1 MDNIPILPVR
11 KANRTVGAQYMCN
24 EKLVIWNGKKLK
36 CKHLKNPAECFECG
50 GSQICE
56 HKRMK
61 NNCKDCGGCGICE
74 HGKKRTRCKDCGG
87 GSLCEHN
94 RLNELCRICGGSQI
108 CQHNIGRYEC
118 RLCGGTAYCNH
129 NKLKR
134 RCIHCNGASICQH
147 KKVKSQCKICKPEQ
161 YLANLIRSRVS
172 DRLKNYSKNNKKHTL
187 EYVGC
192 TIDTLREYFGKL
204 FKDGMTWEN
213 QGDWHID
220 HIRPCASFNL
230 ENENE
235 RHMCFHYTNLQ
246 PLWAFDNM
254 SKNDSYDPNT
264 FNRNWIVDHWE

>member
-1 MDNIPILPVR
+1 MDIIPILPAR

-36 CKHLKNPAECFECG
+36 CKHLKNPYCCIECNGSQLCEHKRCKYNCKECG
-50 GSQICE
+50 GTSICE
-56 HKRMK
+56 HKNIRTV
-61 NNCKDCGGCGICE
+61 CKQCKGTGICK
-74 HGKKRTRCKDCGG
+74 HGRKKTTCRECGG
-87 GSLCEHN
+87 GSICEHD
-94 RLNELCRICGGSQI
+94 
-108 CQHNIGRYEC
+108 
-118 RLCGGTAYCNH
+118 
-129 NKLKR
+129 KR
-134 RCIHCNGASICQH
+134 RTICNICN
-147 KKVKSQCKICKPEQ
+147 PRQ
-161 YLANLIRSRVS
+161 YLSELLRGRVR
-172 DRLKNYSKNNKKHTL
+172 DRLKHYSKNNKKHTL

-192 TIDTLREYFGKL
+192 TIDILREYLEKL

-213 QGDWHID
+213 QGKWHID

-254 SKNDSYDPNT
+254 SKNDFYDPNT